1 MIRKFFNLIEI
12 ALAIAIIA
20 VGLSSILVLFP
31 VGLNATN
38 DATADNKIPD
48 IADYMLGYL
57 ECQVA
62 ACWRDGE
69 GNPVPENSFIKNQL
83 TVSENPAGNAKE
95 DETWEPIDDS
105 NAERATL
112 FYQDAEI
119 SGSRKARIFKYEQK
133 YQVDGTNVVDF
144 SAVMRVWQEPIP
156 FQFSKIAEPEKA
168 LTHHTNPGKSG
179 VALCVEISYP
189 AEKPYAAREKQYF
202 RREIYNQDAELLSL

>member
-1 MIRKFFNLIEI
+1 MIRQFFNLIEI

-69 GNPVPENSFIKNQL
+69 GNPVTENSFIKNQL
-83 TVSENPAGNAKE
+83 TVDENPAGNAKE

-105 NAERATL
+105 NAEKATL
-112 FYQDAEI
+112 FYQDVTI
-119 SGSRKARIFKYEQK
+119 GGKNARIFKYEQK
-133 YQVDGTNVVDF
+133 YQVDGTDVVDF
-144 SAVMRVWQEPIP
+144 SAVMRVWREAIP
-156 FQFSKIAEPEKA
+156 FQFSKNDAPDVA
-168 LTHHTNPGKSG
+168 VTNHTNPGKSG

-202 RREIYNQDAELLSL
+202 RREIYNQDANLLSL